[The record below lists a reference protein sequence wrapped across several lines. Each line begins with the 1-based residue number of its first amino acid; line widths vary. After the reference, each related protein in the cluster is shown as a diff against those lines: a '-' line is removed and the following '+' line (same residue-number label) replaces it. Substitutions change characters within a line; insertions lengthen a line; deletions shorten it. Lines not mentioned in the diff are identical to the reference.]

1 MTVLPTGEQHV
12 LRCADAE
19 AVVVEVGGGL
29 RTYRSS
35 GREIVDGFG
44 EREMAVNARGHVL
57 APWPNRLR
65 DGRYRWNGEEHELP
79 QSEPETAN
87 AIHGLVR
94 YLPWSLV
101 ERSSDAVRLE
111 HLLYPQPGY
120 PFPLRLQISYDL
132 SPHGLQVTTTAT
144 NEGDVPLPYGE
155 GHHPYLAAG
164 VGLHVDD
171 CTLVAPGATRL
182 ETDERA
188 LPTGS
193 AAVAGTPYDLRA
205 GRRIGD
211 LVIDSCFTDLERDD
225 DGLAQVRFTG
235 PDGRG
240 AALWLDAAYTHLQ
253 LFTGD
258 VVDEPRRRRGLAV
271 EPMTCPPNAF
281 ATGESV
287 LRLEPGESTTGSWGL
302 APIG

>member
-1 MTVLPTGEQHV
+1 MTVLPTGEQFV
-12 LRCADAE
+12 LRCGDAE
-19 AVVVEVGGGL
+19 VVVVEVGGGL
-29 RTYRSS
+29 RTYRAG
-35 GREIVDGFG
+35 GRDLLDGYG
-44 EREMAVNARGHVL
+44 EREMAGNARGHVL

-65 DGRYRWNGEEHELP
+65 DGRYSWDGEEHATPL
-79 QSEPETAN
+79 SEPETAN

-94 YLPWSLV
+94 YVPWQVVDRTSGT
-101 ERSSDAVRLE
+101 VRLE
-111 HLLYPQPGY
+111 HLLHPQPGY
-120 PFPLRLQISYDL
+120 PFPLRLQVSYEL
-132 SPHGLQVTTTAT
+132 SSAGLRVEATAT

-164 VGLHVDD
+164 AGLRVDD

-188 LPTGS
+188 LPTG
-193 AAVAGTPYDLRA
+193 AVPVEGTRYDLRA
-205 GRRIGD
+205 GRVSGD
-211 LVIDSCFTDLERDD
+211 LVIDHCFTDLERDA
-225 DGLAQVRFTG
+225 DGLAWVRLTG

-240 AALWLDAAYTHLQ
+240 TAVWLDAAYSHLQ

-258 VVDEPRRRRGLAV
+258 VVPEPRRRRGLAV

-287 LRLEPGESTTGSWGL
+287 IRLEPGESVTGSWGITPL
-302 APIG
+302 G

>member
-1 MTVLPTGEQHV
+1 VSVLPTGEQFT

-29 RTYRSS
+29 RSYRAG
-35 GREIVDGFG
+35 GRELVDGFG
-44 EREMAVNARGHVL
+44 EREMAGNARGHVL

-65 DGRYRWNGEEHELP
+65 DGRYTWDGAEHATP
-79 QSEPETAN
+79 ISEPETGN

-94 YLPWSLV
+94 FLAWQAV
-101 ERSSDAVRLE
+101 DRTSDAVTLE
-111 HLLYPQPGY
+111 HLLHPQPGY
-120 PFPLRLQISYDL
+120 PFPLRLQIAYELTTAGL
-132 SPHGLQVTTTAT
+132 SVRTTAT
-144 NEGDVPLPYGE
+144 NEGDVALPYGE

-164 VGLHVDD
+164 PGLHVDD
-171 CTLVAPGATRL
+171 CTLVAPGGTRV

-188 LPTGS
+188 LPVG
-193 AAVAGTPYDLRA
+193 AVPVEETPYDLRA

-211 LVIDSCFTDLERDD
+211 LVIDHCFTDLARDD
-225 DGLAQVRFTG
+225 DGLARVRFTG

-240 AALWLDAAYTHLQ
+240 TAVWLDDSYRYLQ

-258 VVDEPRRRRGLAV
+258 VVPEPRRRRGLAV
-271 EPMTCPPNAF
+271 EPMTCPPDALHS
-281 ATGESV
+281 GEGV
-287 LRLEPGESTTGSWGL
+287 RRLEPGESTTSTWGL